1 MILNNYAGDVKK
13 MLRNRQALLDQLDN
27 IAMFSKLESSE
38 LKAVDTLALE
48 QKDYYDDTDTEM
60 SDVSRYT
67 DSFNDN
73 GSIGTTD
80 TKNTDIIP
88 ILIPTQKELPELP
101 KHTIR
106 NHQSFQKQIHIGMM
120 NIQNLGN
127 VLDCVED
134 LLLQENQ
141 MIEEALTNVIREIGD
156 SVPNNTFNVSLEHM
170 LTGRPKR

>member
-1 MILNNYAGDVKK
+1 
-13 MLRNRQALLDQLDN
+13 MLKNRQALLDQLDN
-27 IAMFSKLESSE
+27 IAMFDTLESSE
-38 LKAVDTLALE
+38 LKPEDTLSFE

-88 ILIPTQKELPELP
+88 TLLPTMKELPELP
-101 KHTIR
+101 RHTVH
-106 NHQSFQKQIHIGMM
+106 NHQSFQKQINIGMM
-120 NIQNLGN
+120 NIKNLGN

-141 MIEEALTNVIREIGD
+141 MIEEELANVMREIED
-156 SVPNNTFNVSLEHM
+156 SIPNNTYNLSLKHM